1 MSNYLI
7 ASHKPW
13 NSSLIDDMK
22 LVFPKDNWFFIDNK
36 EDFNSEN
43 LQKIAPEYIFI
54 PHWSYLIKEDLYKS
68 YNCIVF
74 HMTDLPY
81 GRGGS
86 PLQNLISR
94 GFSETKIS
102 AIVVEK
108 QLDAGPVY
116 LKKDLSLL
124 GTAEDIFIRANKVIG
139 AMITKII
146 NEKIKPELQIG
157 TPTVFKRLTP
167 EMSVITNEL
176 KDTGYL
182 YDHIRMLD
190 AEGYPKA
197 YLETEFFKFEFTRA
211 ALKSN
216 GTIISDVKITKK

>member
-7 ASHKPW
+7 VSHKPW

-22 LVFPKDNWFFIDNK
+22 LTFPKDNWFYIDNK
-36 EDFNSEN
+36 EDFNPEN
-43 LQKIAPEYIFI
+43 LQKIAPEYIVI
-54 PHWSYLIKEDLYKS
+54 PHWSYLIKEDVYKS

-94 GFSETKIS
+94 GFSKTKIS
-102 AIVVEK
+102 AIVVDK
-108 QLDAGPVY
+108 QLDAGSVY
-116 LKKDLSLL
+116 LKMDLSLL
-124 GTAEDIFIRANKVIG
+124 GTAEEIFIRANKVIG
-139 AMITKII
+139 EMVTKII
-146 NEKIKPELQIG
+146 NEKIKPESQIG
-157 TPTVFKRLTP
+157 TPTVFKRRTP
-167 EMSVITNEL
+167 EMSEITNEL
-176 KDTGYL
+176 KDIDYL
-182 YDHIRMLD
+182 HDHIRMLD

-216 GTIISDVKITKK
+216 GSIISDVKITKK

>member
-7 ASHKPW
+7 VSHKRW
-13 NSSLIDDMK
+13 NSSLADDMK
-22 LVFPKDNWFFIDNK
+22 FVFQKDNWFFIDNK
-36 EDFNSEN
+36 EDFNLEN
-43 LQKIAPEYIFI
+43 IQKIAPEYIFI
-54 PHWSYLIKEDLYKS
+54 PHWSYLINEKIYKS

-94 GFSETKIS
+94 GISETKIS

-116 LKKDLSLL
+116 LKMNLSLF
-124 GTAEDIFIRANKVIG
+124 GSAEEIFIRANKVIVE
-139 AMITKII
+139 MITKII
-146 NEKIKPELQIG
+146 NEKIKPEPQTG
-157 TPTVFKRLTP
+157 TPTMFKRKTQ
-167 EMSVITNEL
+167 EMSEITNEL
-176 KDTGYL
+176 KELDYL

-197 YLETEFFKFEFTRA
+197 FFETNFFKFEFTRA
-211 ALKSN
+211 TLKSD

>member
-13 NSSLIDDMK
+13 NSSLIDDLK
-22 LVFPKDNWFFIDNK
+22 LVFPNDNWFFIDNK
-36 EDFNSEN
+36 QDFNSEN
-43 LQKIAPEYIFI
+43 LNNIAPEYIFI
-54 PHWSYLIKEDLYKS
+54 PHWSYLIKEDIYKF

-102 AIVVEK
+102 AIVVDK
-108 QLDAGPVY
+108 KIDAGPVY
-116 LKKDLSLL
+116 LKKNLSLL
-124 GTAEDIFIRANKVIG
+124 GTAEEIFIRANQVIG
-139 AMITKII
+139 VMIAEII
-146 NEKIKPELQIG
+146 NKKIKPEPQIG
-157 TPTVFKRLTP
+157 APTIFKRLTP
-167 EMSVITNEL
+167 EMSLITNEL

-182 YDHIRMLD
+182 FDHIRMLD

-211 ALKSN
+211 TLKSD
-216 GTIISDVKITKK
+216 GTIISDVKIIKK

>member
-13 NSSLIDDMK
+13 NSFLIGDMK

-36 EDFNSEN
+36 EDFNSKN

-54 PHWSYLIKEDLYKS
+54 PHWSYLIKEDIYKS

-116 LKKDLSLL
+116 LKKNLSLL
-124 GTAEDIFIRANKVIG
+124 GTAEEIFIRANKVIG
-139 AMITKII
+139 VMITEII
-146 NEKIKPELQIG
+146 NEKIKPELQTG
-157 TPTVFKRLTP
+157 TPSVFKRLTP
-167 EMSVITNEL
+167 EMSAITNEL
-176 KDTGYL
+176 NNTGYL

-197 YLETEFFKFEFTRA
+197 YLDTEFFKFEFTRA
-211 ALKSN
+211 TLKSD

>member
-7 ASHKPW
+7 ASHKSW

-22 LVFPKDNWFFIDNK
+22 LVFPNDNWFFIDNK
-36 EDFNSEN
+36 QDFNSDN
-43 LQKIAPEYIFI
+43 LKNIAPEYIFI
-54 PHWSYLIKEDLYKS
+54 PHWSYIIKEDIYKF

-108 QLDAGPVY
+108 KIDAGPVY
-116 LKKDLSLL
+116 LKKNLSLL
-124 GTAEDIFIRANKVIG
+124 GNAEEIFIRANKVIG
-139 AMITKII
+139 VMITEII
-146 NEKIKPELQIG
+146 NKKIKPEPQIG
-157 TPTVFKRLTP
+157 TPTIFKRLTP
-167 EMSVITNEL
+167 EMSLITNEL
-176 KDTGYL
+176 KNTGYL
-182 YDHIRMLD
+182 FDHIRMLD

-211 ALKSN
+211 TLKSD
-216 GTIISDVKITKK
+216 GTIISDVKIIKK

>member
-7 ASHKPW
+7 ASHKPC
-13 NSSLIDDMK
+13 NSFLIGDMK

-36 EDFNSEN
+36 EDFNSKN

-54 PHWSYLIKEDLYKS
+54 PHWSYLIKEDIYKS

-116 LKKDLSLL
+116 LKKNLSLL
-124 GTAEDIFIRANKVIG
+124 GTAEEIFIRANKVIG
-139 AMITKII
+139 VMITEII
-146 NEKIKPELQIG
+146 NEKIKPELQTG
-157 TPTVFKRLTP
+157 TPSVFKRLTP
-167 EMSVITNEL
+167 EMSAITNEL
-176 KDTGYL
+176 NNTGYL

-197 YLETEFFKFEFTRA
+197 YLETEFYKFEFTRA
-211 ALKSN
+211 KLKSD
-216 GTIISDVKITKK
+216 GTIISDVKIIKK